1 MTTKHLDAAKA
12 RRYDEYYTS
21 YEDVER
27 ELVHYKP
34 EFKGKSVYCNCDG
47 EESAFWRFFK
57 NEFHEFGLKLLTA
70 TGIGG
75 EKLVFDGT
83 DVKRSKLEDG
93 RYQSD
98 ECKAI
103 LAECDILVTNPPFSL
118 WRDYFDLVIKSGK
131 SFILLGSAYCLKYQ
145 NIFPYYRDGKVWLGV
160 DDRQYGKNFWFD
172 VPSDA
177 PDDIKSK
184 CEFHNGRLM
193 KSLRNIAWLTNV
205 HHGVPKHLECTAH
218 YAPEKYPKYA
228 DYDAIEV
235 GRIKDIPCDYDGVM
249 GVPITFPLHHDPKQF
264 EVVGS
269 VRPHLPDGRE
279 TYHRYLIKKM
289 A

>member
-27 ELVHYKP
+27 ELLHYKP

-57 NEFHEFGLKLLTA
+57 NEFHTFGLKLLTA

-103 LAECDILVTNPPFSL
+103 LADCDIVVTNPPFSL
-118 WRDYFDLVIKSGK
+118 WRDFWDTVFGSGK
-131 SFILLGSAYCLKYQ
+131 KFMILGHLSCASYVNVFPALREGKAWYGSERGRATY
-145 NIFPYYRDGKVWLGV
+145 
-160 DDRQYGKNFWFD
+160 WFD
-172 VPSDA
+172 VPEDA
-177 PDDIKSK
+177 PKEVRDKLTV
-184 CEFHNGRLM
+184 HNGRPM
-193 KSLRNIAWLTNV
+193 RDMRQIVWITNL
-205 HHGVPKHLECTAH
+205 HHDVPKHLECTAH
-218 YAPEKYPKYA
+218 YDPEKYPHYS

-235 GRIKDIPCDYDGVM
+235 GFLKDIPCDYDGKM
-249 GVPITFPLHHDPKQF
+249 GVPLTFLNNHDHEQF
-264 EVVGS
+264 DLLDNVK
-269 VRPHLPDGRE
+269 PHMPDGSAKFQ
-279 TYHRYLIKKM
+279 RYIIQRHKS
-289 A
+289 